1 MSFEAILNYSF
12 NGFKAGC
19 HEVGICSKIEVRI
32 SKGGDSRSK
41 AWQVRFRTKL
51 IESLRFESEYELS
64 EILFQVRVWSW
75 ELFEVRNA
83 GSELFE
89 VLSSR
94 ISIKIESVF
103 WNWRPV
109 WNIRLF
115 ELWSFRIGEAWES
128 WLKIAGR
135 LKLKYLVKLF
145 KPREREPLVKTS
157 LKFLCWVDFCLKF
170 TVGRDLLGE
179 RRFKIESP
187 SLKFKDWSLK
197 TRDWKACFKVCWEMQ
212 DCWIKLFWSFKV
224 ASKVQIRNFW

>member
-1 MSFEAILNYSF
+1 MALKLGATRLEFA
-12 NGFKAGC
+12 
-19 HEVGICSKIEVRI
+19 R
-32 SKGGDSRSK
+32 RSK
-41 AWQVRFRTKL
+41 F
-51 IESLRFESEYELS
+51 ESRREVIRGPKRDRYGLELNWLKVSGSSQSMSCLKSSFRFESE
-64 EILFQVRVWSW
+64 V
-75 ELFEVRNA
+75 ELFEVRNT

-89 VLSSR
+89 VLSSS

-103 WNWRPV
+103 WNWSPA

-135 LKLKYLVKLF
+135 LKLKSLVKLF
-145 KPREREPLVKTS
+145 KPRERELLVKTS

-179 RRFKIESP
+179 RRFKIESS

-197 TRDWKACFKVCWEMQ
+197 TRDWKACFKFCWEMQ

>member
-94 ISIKIESVF
+94 ISMKIESVF
-103 WNWRPV
+103 WNWSPV

-145 KPREREPLVKTS
+145 KPRTGAIGQNKFEVLVLSGFLFEVYCRSRFTRRKT
-157 LKFLCWVDFCLKF
+157 LQ
-170 TVGRDLLGE
+170 
-179 RRFKIESP
+179 
-187 SLKFKDWSLK
+187 
-197 TRDWKACFKVCWEMQ
+197 DWKSE
-212 DCWIKLFWSFKV
+212 S
-224 ASKVQIRNFW
+224 QI